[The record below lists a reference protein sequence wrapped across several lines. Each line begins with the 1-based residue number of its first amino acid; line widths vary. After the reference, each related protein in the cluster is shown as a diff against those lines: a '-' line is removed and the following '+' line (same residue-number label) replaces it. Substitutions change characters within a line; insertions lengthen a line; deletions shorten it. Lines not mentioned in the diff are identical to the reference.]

1 MDASIS
7 AEKCR
12 GNENLQASSSTGT
25 KEVTEPLL
33 ATHVEDEF
41 EELSEEIPD
50 PFSDDEGD
58 IIELS
63 NETFLQQPIGM
74 VTSITSMVNTDIEEE
89 EEEEGEEKENEGLT
103 PIFVPSLSYLAQV
116 CSFLLHATQFPH
128 GWQVP
133 SELQAAMLGSEK
145 GDGVEIFG
153 EARFVF
159 FILSTYSTHLGY
171 SLLVKLLR
179 VLDFEPYR
187 PNKTKPYLTYSP
199 NLPTD
204 LTYMINPPDGQ
215 VLTYPL
221 TYHYNL

>member
-1 MDASIS
+1 MPPQPIICFLFRLLASSSESGISDMDASIS

-12 GNENLQASSSTGT
+12 GNENLQASSSAGT

-116 CSFLLHATQFPH
+116 CIFLLRATQSPH

-159 FILSTYSTHLGY
+159 FILSTYSTDLGY
-171 SLLVKLLR
+171 SLTPQGVG
-179 VLDFEPYR
+179 F
-187 PNKTKPYLTYSP
+187 
-199 NLPTD
+199 
-204 LTYMINPPDGQ
+204 
-215 VLTYPL
+215 
-221 TYHYNL
+221 

>member
-12 GNENLQASSSTGT
+12 GNENLQASSSAGT

-74 VTSITSMVNTDIEEE
+74 VTSITSMVNTILRRKRFRISNFEVFCK
-89 EEEEGEEKENEGLT
+89 GFMKCCCRHRSRF
-103 PIFVPSLSYLAQV
+103 IK
-116 CSFLLHATQFPH
+116 
-128 GWQVP
+128 
-133 SELQAAMLGSEK
+133 GS
-145 GDGVEIFG
+145 
-153 EARFVF
+153 
-159 FILSTYSTHLGY
+159 TW
-171 SLLVKLLR
+171 
-179 VLDFEPYR
+179 
-187 PNKTKPYLTYSP
+187 
-199 NLPTD
+199 
-204 LTYMINPPDGQ
+204 
-215 VLTYPL
+215 
-221 TYHYNL
+221 